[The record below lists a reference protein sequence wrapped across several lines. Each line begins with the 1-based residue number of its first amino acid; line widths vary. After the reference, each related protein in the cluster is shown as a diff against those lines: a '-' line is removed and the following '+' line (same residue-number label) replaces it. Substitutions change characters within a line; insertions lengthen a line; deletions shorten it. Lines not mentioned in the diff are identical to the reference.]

1 MSKPNR
7 WSPSGR
13 LAIAMVL
20 ALSLVSAT
28 VVETFAAPKLGCADV
43 SWDCT
48 PSSHGK
54 HPK

>member
-13 LAIAMVL
+13 LAIALIL
-20 ALSLVSAT
+20 AISLLSAT
-28 VVETFAAPKLGCADV
+28 VAETFAAPKLSCADA

-48 PSSHGK
+48 LSGHGK
-54 HPK
+54 HPG